1 MCVLCNQLWIEDHWS
16 EVAAIDQDDGDGND
30 VVRLEVHVQRRGQR
44 LRNRA
49 ERARLVGLVL
59 RGMGITL
66 QDWEGSSYILR
77 DAKGKS
83 AVVHDLA
90 TVWDEVARM
99 TGSAPD
105 PLDASFVANLRER
118 TAMLAATQGS

>member
-16 EVAAIDQDDGDGND
+16 EVAADAQPDADDGLM
-30 VVRLEVHVQRRGQR
+30 RLEVHVQRRGQR
-44 LRNRA
+44 LRDRS
-49 ERARLVGLVL
+49 ERARLVGVILAGL
-59 RGMGITL
+59 AITL

-99 TGSAPD
+99 TGSTPD
-105 PLDASFVANLRER
+105 PLDLSFIASLRQR
-118 TAMLAATQGS
+118 TAMRAAAEK